1 MGLSIFMK
9 NRLKKLI
16 KPSSKYSILALLCIG
31 IVIALTGVVAGTKT
45 LDYFSTTE
53 FCVSCHTMQQN
64 YEEYKQS
71 IHYKNPTG
79 VRAECVDCH
88 QPKDFTGKIWRKM
101 GAAKDLYHHF
111 ITGKIDTP
119 EKFEA
124 NRLEMAQTV
133 WDRMKDEN
141 YKTCTTCH
149 SYDAMD
155 HAKQSVEAGTEMVK
169 ASKDNLACIE
179 CHKGIAHELPNMAGG
194 FRKTFETL
202 QAVAVPPAGAKTL
215 YSVSEKNLYAT
226 ADSKGEIDGQ
236 LLPASEIQV
245 LGEENGML
253 KISIQGWIETK
264 GKGRVMTEYMGK
276 RVFKATVRGEVKTTE
291 KVLSETLDP
300 VTEIAWKHVEV
311 TAYITPEDMLDS
323 IEPIWEYASEMYDS
337 SCNSCHAAPAPE
349 HFSANGWISSLKAM
363 SAYYRLS
370 KTEERTLL
378 KYLQNHGSDTAGATS
393 H

>member
-1 MGLSIFMK
+1 M
-9 NRLKKLI
+9 
-16 KPSSKYSILALLCIG
+16 KPSRKYSILALLCIG
-31 IVIALTGVVAGTKT
+31 IVIALTGVVASTKT

-79 VRAECVDCH
+79 VRAECADCH
-88 QPKDFTGKIWRKM
+88 QPKDFLGKIIRKI
-101 GAAKDLYHHF
+101 GATKDLYHHF

-119 EKFEA
+119 EKFETH
-124 NRLEMAQTV
+124 RLEMAQTV

-149 SYDAMD
+149 AYDAMD
-155 HAKQSVEAGTEMVK
+155 HAKQSIEASTEMVK

-194 FRKTFETL
+194 FRKTFQTM
-202 QAVAVPPAGAKTL
+202 QASATVPKDAKTL
-215 YSVSEKNLYAT
+215 YSLSEKNLYAT
-226 ADSKGEIDGQ
+226 PDANGDVEGQ
-236 LLPASEIQV
+236 LLPASEVAV
-245 LGEENGML
+245 LGLEGDML
-253 KISIQGWIETK
+253 KIRIQGWIETK

-276 RVFKATVRGEVKTTE
+276 RVFKSTLRGGVKASEVILTE
-291 KVLSETLDP
+291 IVDP
-300 VTEIAWKHVEV
+300 VTDIAWKEVAV
-311 TAYITPEDMLDS
+311 TAYITQEDMTDS
-323 IEPIWEYASEMYDS
+323 IIPLWEYASEMYDS
-337 SCNSCHAAPAPE
+337 TCNSCHAAPAPE
-349 HFSANGWISSLKAM
+349 HFTANGWISSLKAM

-378 KYLQNHGSDTAGATS
+378 KYLQNHGSDTAGANT